1 VRGSI
6 YHKHNKI
13 IERKAKKGR
22 RKIKIINRT
31 VLITTIV
38 IVNRKKRK
46 KEKKKRIISNIS
58 IPGQKPF

>member
-46 KEKKKRIISNIS
+46 KEKKKENN
-58 IPGQKPF
+58 K